1 MERSALVQK
10 EPRSGEATERS
21 ALVRKEPHLDE
32 ATAYS
37 AEVPMVL
44 PMAEEREHLGVV
56 PKV

>member
-10 EPRSGEATERS
+10 ELRSGEATERS

-37 AEVPMVL
+37 AEVPM
-44 PMAEEREHLGVV
+44 AEEREHLGVV